1 MPVIKHT
8 PRQQPVATA
17 LDKLLADAEATAKAI
32 EDNARED
39 GKPVD
44 YLAISNWRRRI
55 YAIAAAL
62 TNASIVSTPS
72 YLPSFPSFTGKEL
85 L

>member
-1 MPVIKHT
+1 MPITHS

-17 LDKLLADAEATAKAI
+17 LDKLLADAEATARAI

-39 GKPVD
+39 GRPVD
-44 YLAISNWRRRI
+44 PLALNNWLGRI
-55 YAIAAAL
+55 YRITSAL
-62 TNASIVSTPS
+62 ANASTPTPAPF
-72 YLPSFPSFTGKEL
+72 LPTFPSITGKEL